1 VVDDRQALAKNPKPN
16 CLSTALAPGGADRDR
31 LPPDTMK
38 RLAILG
44 STGSIGVTTL
54 DVVARFPERFAVVA
68 LAAGRNMARLAEQV
82 RRFQPLVVAVGD
94 ATNAEALRQLVPE
107 YHGDLLCGA
116 DGLTAVATAPAA
128 ELVVSALVGALG
140 LLPTLQAIEA
150 GKHIALANKEVLVV
164 AGELV
169 TNAARAAG
177 VDLFPLDSEHNAIF
191 QVLRGH
197 RRDDVRR
204 IILTAS
210 GGPFL
215 HRAPHELRTVS
226 RADALRHPIW
236 KMGDKI
242 TIDSATL
249 MNKGL
254 EVIEAHWLF
263 DVPPERIA
271 VVIHP
276 QSIVHSMVEYIDG
289 SVLAQMGI
297 PDMAIPISYILAY
310 PERLPM
316 NHLPSLDL
324 PHAGMLQFAEPDLA
338 KFVCLALAYRALRA
352 GGTAPAV
359 LNAANEVVVA
369 AFLAEQIAFLDIARI
384 LTRVLDAHQPS
395 AATDLET
402 LLTADRWARAA
413 ARRCV
418 DEGAGRWG
426 PPGTAEK

>member
-1 VVDDRQALAKNPKPN
+1 
-16 CLSTALAPGGADRDR
+16 
-31 LPPDTMK
+31 MK

-54 DVVARFPERFAVVA
+54 DVVARFPERFRVVA
-68 LAAGRNMARLAEQV
+68 LAAGKNVTRLAEQV
-82 RRFQPLVVAVGD
+82 RRFHPTVVAVGD
-94 ATNAEALRQLVPE
+94 AEAAAALRQLVPE
-107 YHGDLLCGA
+107 YRGDVVAGA
-116 DGLTAVATAPAA
+116 QGLTAVATAA
-128 ELVVSALVGALG
+128 EADLLVSALVGALG
-140 LLPTLQAIEA
+140 LLPTLQAIDA

-169 TNAARAAG
+169 TRAARAAG
-177 VDLFPLDSEHNAIF
+177 VHLFPLDSEHNAIF

-197 RRDDVRR
+197 RRDEVRR

-215 HRAPHELRTVS
+215 QRPLHELGTVT
-226 RADALRHPIW
+226 RADALRHPTW

-263 DVPPERIA
+263 DLPPERID

-276 QSIVHSMVEYIDG
+276 QSIVHSMVEYVDG

-297 PDMAIPISYILAY
+297 PDMAIPISYVLAY

-316 NHLPSLDL
+316 EHLPPLDL
-324 PHAGMLQFAEPDLA
+324 PQAGTLQFARPDCT
-338 KFVCLALAYRALRA
+338 KFACLALAYRALRA
-352 GGTAPAV
+352 GGTVPAV
-359 LNAANEVVVA
+359 LNAANEIAVA
-369 AFLAEQIAFLDIARI
+369 AFLAGEIGFLDIARM
-384 LTRVLDAHQPS
+384 LTAVLDAHRP
-395 AATDLET
+395 AAAADLET
-402 LLTADRWARAA
+402 LLAADQWARAA
-413 ARRCV
+413 TRRLI
-418 DEGAGRWG
+418 GA
-426 PPGTAEK
+426 AEPVAAAG

>member
-1 VVDDRQALAKNPKPN
+1 
-16 CLSTALAPGGADRDR
+16 
-31 LPPDTMK
+31 MK

-44 STGSIGVTTL
+44 CTGSIGVTTL
-54 DVVARFPERFAVVA
+54 DIVARFPERFEVVA
-68 LAAGRNMARLAEQV
+68 VAAGKNVERLAEQV
-82 RRFQPLVVAVGD
+82 RRFRPGLVAVGD
-94 ATNAEALRQLVPE
+94 GAAAAALRRLVPE
-107 YHGDLLCGA
+107 YRGEVICGSE
-116 DGLTAVATAPAA
+116 GLAAVATASSA

-140 LLPTLQAIEA
+140 LVPTLRAIAA
-150 GKHIALANKEVLVV
+150 GKDVALANKEVLVV

-169 TNAARAAG
+169 TRAAQAAG
-177 VDLFPLDSEHNAIF
+177 VNLFPLDSEHNAIF
-191 QVLRGH
+191 QALRGH
-197 RRDDVRR
+197 RRDEVRR

-215 HRAPHELRTVS
+215 HRPLSELRAVT
-226 RADALRHPIW
+226 REDALRHPTW

-263 DVPPERIA
+263 GLPPERIA

-310 PERLPM
+310 PDRLPLD
-316 NHLPSLDL
+316 HLPSLDL
-324 PHAGMLQFAEPDLA
+324 PRAATLQFAEPDLS

-352 GGTAPAV
+352 GGTVPAV
-359 LNAANEVVVA
+359 LNAANEVVVE
-369 AFLAEQIAFLDIARI
+369 AFLAGAMAFLDIPRI
-384 LTRVLDAHQPS
+384 LTQVLDAHVPS
-395 AATDLET
+395 AAEDLET
-402 LLTADRWARAA
+402 LLAADRWARAE
-413 ARRCV
+413 ARRYLHGS
-418 DEGAGRWG
+418 GAQ
-426 PPGTAEK
+426 AAAV